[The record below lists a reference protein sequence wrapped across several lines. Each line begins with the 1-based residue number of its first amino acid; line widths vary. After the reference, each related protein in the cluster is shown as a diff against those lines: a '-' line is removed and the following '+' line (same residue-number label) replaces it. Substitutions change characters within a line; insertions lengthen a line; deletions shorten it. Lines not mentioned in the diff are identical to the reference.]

1 MREVKLAALSC
12 VCADWFPER
21 EEIRPGGEALN
32 FAIAASREPHVRSH
46 LVGAI
51 GTDEIAR
58 VIVRKLS
65 ETAVDTTCLQTIPGP
80 TASNRI
86 YLTDSGDRYFKPDS
100 WTSGVFG
107 AYHPDA
113 EARAL
118 LSRMDAVQVTFSCP
132 AARDMLALKPT
143 ASFLL
148 SMDFDDARD
157 FDAWEPLLPLLDVFF
172 ISGEAS
178 ILPRLATWSQR
189 YPAVFVATLAEKGSA
204 AFHRGQAYRAEA
216 VPVQQ
221 IVDTTGCGDCYQAG
235 FMACYTRRRDI
246 QLALENGSE
255 AAAKNLMRLG
265 GC

>member
-1 MREVKLAALSC
+1 MKQTNIAALSC
-12 VCADWFPER
+12 ICADCFPEKQ
-21 EEIRPGGEALN
+21 EIRPGGEALN
-32 FAIAASREPHVRSH
+32 FAIAASQAPDVCSY

-51 GTDEIAR
+51 GTDDIAR
-58 VIVRKLS
+58 TIARKLS
-65 ETAVDTTCLQTIPGP
+65 QTAVDTTCLQIVPGS

-107 AYHPDA
+107 TYHPDV
-113 EARAL
+113 EAQAL
-118 LSRMDAVQVTFSCP
+118 LCRMDAVQVTFSSP
-132 AARDMLALKPT
+132 AAHDVLALKST

-148 SMDFDDARD
+148 SMDFDDARN

-178 ILPRLATWSQR
+178 ILPRLANWSQR
-189 YPAVFVATLAEKGSA
+189 YPAVFVATLAEKGSI
-204 AFHRGQAYRAEA
+204 AFHQGQTYRAKA
-216 VPVQQ
+216 VPVEH

-235 FMACYTRRRDI
+235 FMTSYTKHRDI
-246 QLALENGSE
+246 QRALENGSK
-255 AAAKNLMRLG
+255 AAAKNLVRLG